1 MSKILW
7 KSLLFSPAI
16 LGAALVFGPSAI
28 ATETNTAAEVTSSPT
43 GIGQASETLLSA
55 TGSQGDTQKSTLE
68 VSAATDLATELLTIN
83 PEQQPEVATKNQ
95 ASGNQLKALD
105 KTQSPTQVSV
115 TVKENTVAQA
125 APVNAPNSIDEII
138 RYTREGNRASGQVTS
153 VSQLRD
159 VQPTDW
165 AFQAL
170 QSLVERYGCIEGYP
184 DRTYRGNRA
193 LTRYEFAAG
202 LNSCLDRIQ
211 ELIAALPQGLRP
223 EDLAALQRLQ
233 EEFAAEL
240 ATLRGR
246 VDALETR
253 VTKVE
258 AQQFSTTTK
267 LKGEAIFAIA
277 DVWGGQDR
285 WNVEDGN
292 NTVFQDRVR
301 LEFQT
306 SFTGR
311 DVLHT
316 RITAGNAVR
325 WNNFPYSPLFADG
338 AGSGFG
344 VPGSIAAGPTREGT
358 LQYFV
363 GSSGDNNVYLD
374 WLAYETA
381 FLGGSKLY
389 LAATGGIHSDY
400 VDVKNPYFFDGD
412 GGNGAISAFAQSNPI
427 YRIGGGAGGAISFGL
442 GGVGNFLKGSSITG
456 GYFAGGS
463 GVIIPGNTP
472 GSANSPL
479 DKNGLFDGNY
489 SALGQLD
496 LNFCD
501 TFNLA
506 LTYVHAYHN
515 TGSDIF
521 SAGGSVVGPNN
532 APGLNGIVGTGIANL
547 PSALMFGRNATP
559 IVTNSYGV
567 SGNLRLSKYFSISAW
582 GMYTDATLI
591 RRGSADIWSYG
602 LGIAVPNLGRAGNL
616 LGLFA
621 GVEPY
626 LTGLDVGPRS
636 SFSRDIPWH
645 VEGFYKFQLTDN
657 ISLTPGV
664 IWLLAPEQNRD
675 NNDIFIGTLRT
686 TFTF

>member
-16 LGAALVFGPSAI
+16 LGATLVFGPSAI
-28 ATETNTAAEVTSSPT
+28 ATDSN
-43 GIGQASETLLSA
+43 
-55 TGSQGDTQKSTLE
+55 
-68 VSAATDLATELLTIN
+68 SAAVDLATEFLTIN
-83 PEQQPEVATKNQ
+83 PEQQPEATTKNQ
-95 ASGNQLKALD
+95 ASDNQLKALD
-105 KTQSPTQVSV
+105 KTQNQAQVSV

-138 RYTREGNRASGQVTS
+138 RYSREGNRASGQVTS

-202 LNSCLDRIQ
+202 LNSCLNRIQ
-211 ELIAALPQGLRP
+211 ELIAALPQGVSR

-246 VDALETR
+246 VDALEAR

-267 LKGEAIFAIA
+267 LRGEAIFAIS
-277 DVWGGQDR
+277 DVFGGNNWGIEDR
-285 WNVEDGN
+285 N

-306 SFTGR
+306 SFSGR

-316 RITAGNAVR
+316 RITAGNALR
-325 WNNFPYSPLFADG
+325 WNNFPYSGLFADG

-344 VPGSIAAGPTREGT
+344 VPGFIAPGSTREGT
-358 LQYFV
+358 LAHFV

-389 LAATGGIHSDY
+389 IAATGAFHYDY
-400 VDVKNPYFFDGD
+400 VDVKNPYFFDAD
-412 GGNGAISAFAQSNPI
+412 GGSGAISAFAQANPI
-427 YRIGGGAGGAISFGL
+427 YRIGGGAGAAISFGL
-442 GGVGNFLKGSSITG
+442 GGVGNFLKGSSISG

-463 GVIIPGNTP
+463 GIVIPGNDP
-472 GSANSPL
+472 GSANNPL

-489 SALGQLD
+489 AALGQLD

-506 LTYVHAYHN
+506 LTYVHAYHT

-521 SAGGSVVGPNN
+521 AAGGSAVGPGN
-532 APGLNGIVGTGIANL
+532 APGLNGIVGTGLANL
-547 PSALMFGRNATP
+547 PSALLFGRNATP

-602 LGIAVPNLGRAGNL
+602 LGIAVPNLGKPGNL

-626 LTGLDVGPRS
+626 LTGMEAGPRS
-636 SFSRDIPWH
+636 GFNRDIPWH

-657 ISLTPGV
+657 ISFTPGV

-675 NNDIFIGTLRT
+675 NDDIFIGTLRT

>member
-16 LGAALVFGPSAI
+16 LGATLVFSPWAI
-28 ATETNTAAEVTSSPT
+28 ATETNAGADL
-43 GIGQASETLLSA
+43 ASEFA
-55 TGSQGDTQKSTLE
+55 
-68 VSAATDLATELLTIN
+68 TIN
-83 PEQQPEVATKNQ
+83 PEQQPEVATKN
-95 ASGNQLKALD
+95 ATSGDQLKSLD
-105 KTQSPTQVSV
+105 KAQSPNQVSV

-125 APVNAPNSIDEII
+125 APSSSIDEII
-138 RYTREGNRASGQVTS
+138 RYSRESNRTSGQVTS

-159 VQPTDW
+159 VDPTSW

-184 DRTYRGNRA
+184 DRTFRGNRA

-211 ELIAALPQGLRP
+211 ELIAALPQGVSK

-246 VDALETR
+246 VDALEAR

-277 DVWGGQDR
+277 DVWGGQRGRVAYRERGVIRDNPAPRDR
-285 WNVEDGN
+285 WDVEDRN

-316 RITAGNAVR
+316 RISAGNAQR
-325 WNNFPYSPLFADG
+325 WNSLPFTPQFNGG
-338 AGSGFG
+338 AGSDF
-344 VPGSIAAGPTREGT
+344 VTPRTSEGT

-363 GSSGDNNVYLD
+363 GSTGDNSVVLD

-412 GGNGAISAFAQSNPI
+412 GGNGSISAFAQSNPI
-427 YRIGGGAGGAISFGL
+427 YRIGGGSGGAISFGL
-442 GGVGNFLKGSSITG
+442 GGLGSFLKGTSITG

-463 GVIIPGNTP
+463 GFLSGTGNAP
-472 GSANSPL
+472 GSANSPF
-479 DKNGLFDGNY
+479 DKNGLFNGNY

-506 LTYVHAYHN
+506 LTYVHAYHT

-521 SAGGSVVGPNN
+521 SAGGSLAGQ
-532 APGLNGIVGTGIANL
+532 AGGSGIVGTGIANL
-547 PSALMFGRNATP
+547 PSSLLFGAGRGATP
-559 IVTNSYGV
+559 VVTNSYGV

-602 LGIAVPNLGRAGNL
+602 LGIAVPNLGKPGNL

-626 LTGLDVGPRS
+626 VTGVSAGPRS
-636 SFSRDIPWH
+636 AFSRDMPWH
-645 VEGFYKFQLTDN
+645 IEGFYKFQLTDN

-664 IWLLAPEQNRD
+664 IWLMAPEQNK
-675 NNDIFIGTLRT
+675 NNDDIFIGTLRT
-686 TFTF
+686 TFSFQVSLTN

>member
-16 LGAALVFGPSAI
+16 LGATLVFSPWAI
-28 ATETNTAAEVTSSPT
+28 ATETNSAAEV
-43 GIGQASETLLSA
+43 AS
-55 TGSQGDTQKSTLE
+55 TQT
-68 VSAATDLATELLTIN
+68 AN
-83 PEQQPEVATKNQ
+83 PEQQLEVATKSQ

-105 KTQSPTQVSV
+105 KTQNQAQESV
-115 TVKENTVAQA
+115 TAKENTVAQA
-125 APVNAPNSIDEII
+125 APVDSPNSIDEII
-138 RYTREGNRASGQVTS
+138 RYSREGNRTSAQVTS

-211 ELIAALPQGLRP
+211 ELIAALPQGVSK

-246 VDALETR
+246 VDSLEAR

-267 LKGEAIFAIA
+267 LKGEAIFAIS
-277 DVWGGQDR
+277 DVWGGQRGQVNYRGASNGR
-285 WNVEDGN
+285 WGVEDSN

-311 DVLHT
+311 DILHT
-316 RITAGNAVR
+316 RISAGNGQR
-325 WNNFPYSPLFADG
+325 WNNLPYTPLFNNG
-338 AGSGFG
+338 AGSGFNSPAG
-344 VPGSIAAGPTREGT
+344 AFAGPTAEGT

-363 GSSGDNNVYLD
+363 GSTGNNSVALD

-412 GGNGAISAFAQSNPI
+412 GGNGSISAFSQENPI

-442 GGVGNFLKGSSITG
+442 GGFGSFLKGTSITG

-463 GVIIPGNTP
+463 GLTIPGNSP

-489 SALGQLD
+489 AALGQLD

-506 LTYVHAYHN
+506 LTYVNAYHT

-521 SAGGSVVGPNN
+521 DAGGGFG
-532 APGLNGIVGTGIANL
+532 ARLVGTGIANL
-547 PSALMFGRNATP
+547 PSALIYGRNATP

-567 SGNLRLSKYFSISAW
+567 SGNLRLSKYFSISAF

-602 LGIAVPNLGRAGNL
+602 LGVALPNLGKPGNL

-621 GVEPY
+621 GIEPY
-626 LTGLDVGPRS
+626 VTGMSAGPRS
-636 SFSRDIPWH
+636 SFSRDMPWH
-645 VEGFYKFQLTDN
+645 IEGFYKFQLTDN

-664 IWLLAPEQNRD
+664 IWLMAPEQNND
-675 NNDIFIGTLRT
+675 NDDIFIGTLRT